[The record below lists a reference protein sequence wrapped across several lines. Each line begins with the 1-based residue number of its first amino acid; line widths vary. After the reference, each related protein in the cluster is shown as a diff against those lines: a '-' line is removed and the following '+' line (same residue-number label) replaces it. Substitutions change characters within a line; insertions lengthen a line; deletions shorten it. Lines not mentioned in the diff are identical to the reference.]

1 MDIFMSMPTG
11 KQSEAGPLARAVA
24 AEIRAAMGR
33 HRVSG
38 NQLAAMTGISQN
50 YIAKRLRDEAS
61 FTVNDIERICDALGE
76 SYLDLWTHAQRH
88 VRGEKENH

>member
-1 MDIFMSMPTG
+1 MSMPTG
-11 KQSEAGPLARAVA
+11 RQSEAGPLARAVA

-38 NQLAAMTGISQN
+38 NQLATMTGISQN

-61 FTVNDIERICDALGE
+61 FTVNDIERICNALDE
-76 SYLDLWTHAQRH
+76 SSADLWTHAQTH
-88 VRGEKENH
+88 VQREKGNS